1 MMKVSVWL
9 EDLHDRRVEVT
20 RSYDHI
26 LQKLSRKMKSLDAAL
41 LIDKYT
47 SMIHN
52 IKDAINNVNHVGQN
66 IDECGK
72 QISHLQNCE
81 RGLMEVTEKCLK
93 LVSTCE
99 SDNSI
104 YGDVSLECNMH
115 AYDSLQMCTEL
126 QQVIEQKID
135 VITQSITILQEYA
148 VCIHKLEALE
158 NEISNGKSISSM
170 EVSDIISTF
179 TQQANYVLEKSS
191 HHLNNSTVR

>member
-9 EDLHDRRVEVT
+9 EELHDRRVEVT

-72 QISHLQNCE
+72 QVC
-81 RGLMEVTEKCLK
+81 RVT
-93 LVSTCE
+93 
-99 SDNSI
+99 N
-104 YGDVSLECNMH
+104 
-115 AYDSLQMCTEL
+115 
-126 QQVIEQKID
+126 
-135 VITQSITILQEYA
+135 
-148 VCIHKLEALE
+148 
-158 NEISNGKSISSM
+158 
-170 EVSDIISTF
+170 
-179 TQQANYVLEKSS
+179 
-191 HHLNNSTVR
+191 

>member
-1 MMKVSVWL
+1 
-9 EDLHDRRVEVT
+9 
-20 RSYDHI
+20 
-26 LQKLSRKMKSLDAAL
+26 
-41 LIDKYT
+41 
-47 SMIHN
+47 
-52 IKDAINNVNHVGQN
+52 
-66 IDECGK
+66 
-72 QISHLQNCE
+72 
-81 RGLMEVTEKCLK
+81 
-93 LVSTCE
+93 
-99 SDNSI
+99 
-104 YGDVSLECNMH
+104 MH

>member
-9 EDLHDRRVEVT
+9 EELHDRRVEVT

-26 LQKLSRKMKSLDAAL
+26 LHKLSRKMKSLDAAL

-52 IKDAINNVNHVGQN
+52 IKDAINNVNDVGQN

-72 QISHLQNCE
+72 QISHLQSCE
-81 RGLMEVTEKCLK
+81 RGLVEVTEKCLK

-99 SDNSI
+99 SDNNI
-104 YGDVSLECNMH
+104 YGDVSMECNMH

-135 VITQSITILQEYA
+135 VITQSITIFQDYA

-158 NEISNGKSISSM
+158 NEISNGKPISSM